1 MMSDSKP
8 TMRFELESDEKTGM
22 TYIVGPEKYMKEQG
36 HELLDRILAGEDTIF
51 NMTCGQAPDIYQAI
65 LARLQT
71 DYAGWAGLRQ
81 VESWLA
87 S

>member
-36 HELLDRILAGEDTIF
+36 A
-51 NMTCGQAPDIYQAI
+51 
-65 LARLQT
+65 
-71 DYAGWAGLRQ
+71 
-81 VESWLA
+81 
-87 S
+87 